1 MNLTREPIK
10 WFDLVTACGLT
21 DVRATSIHD
30 MLATLHST
38 NGVDVGGSTNP
49 TVRETA
55 EMLIP
60 RFGEV
65 YKREIHDVND
75 GGEGE
80 LVELCQQA
88 EEAAMQHNKR
98 NGGWPTEPD
107 LSRRLL

>member
-1 MNLTREPIK
+1 MNLTQEPIK

-30 MLATLHST
+30 MLETLHKT
-38 NGVDVGGSTNP
+38 NGLSSNIKP

-60 RFGEV
+60 RFGGV
-65 YKREIHDVND
+65 YKREIQDVKD

-88 EEAAMQHNKR
+88 EEAAVQHNQR
-98 NGGWPTEPD
+98 HGGWPTEPD
-107 LSRRLL
+107 LSKRLP